1 MPPIR
6 AAALTLLF
14 ILALTTFAA
23 PPATLPTTSP
33 ATNAAPLYLRAAT
46 LIKISSPIET
56 GAPDVAGRPP
66 FPPEWTRVAKSAYEA
81 NRPALDLA
89 RQARSIGSAT
99 WPNDPGYAYFFPLRR
114 LANQLRDA
122 ALYEYAQGHPAAALE
137 FVRDGLHL
145 ADLLKGRP
153 SRDIDRLI
161 TGSSLEG
168 IALNH
173 LPLIAAESLL
183 LPDAAPADAPGLRV
197 RDVRELISLLM
208 DQREPEANL
217 TEIFGPPGPTWIDE
231 AWNPDLATKTLTRA
245 NADRTYPALLLACRL
260 FHQDK
265 KRWPVALEELTPAYL
280 PNSPITSRPDT
291 LRSFIQALRTLTR
304 DGL

>member
-1 MPPIR
+1 MSR
-6 AAALTLLF
+6 AATALALTLL
-14 ILALTTFAA
+14 LLPLTTSAA
-23 PPATLPTTSP
+23 PPTTRP
-33 ATNAAPLYLRAAT
+33 AMDAAALYLRAAT
-46 LIKISSPIET
+46 LIKIPSPIET
-56 GAPDVAGRPP
+56 SAPAVEGRPP
-66 FPPEWTRVAKSAYEA
+66 YPAEWSHLAKSAYEA

-89 RQARSIGSAT
+89 RQARAIHSAA
-99 WPNDPGYAYFFPLRR
+99 WPNDPAYAYFLPLRR
-114 LANQLRDA
+114 VANELADA
-122 ALYEYAQGHPAAALE
+122 ALYQYAQGHPAAALE

-265 KRWPVALEELTPAYL
+265 KRWPVALEELAPTYL